1 MDVTDSYTLEHV
13 DQSYYLLATF
23 EAIEE
28 EPQVIFEQDFEG
40 PWIPAGWSVEGVNTD
55 FTWKQY
61 KYYYFNGTQNAYI
74 TADYSTGAA
83 QDERLV
89 TPTVD
94 LTGATKMELDFAYAY
109 PYYGMKSGEFTF
121 TLEISKDGGGTWTT
135 VWDARIRFPPPSPAM
150 WSLAR
155 PLWKSRRR
163 MVHPASPLPSTTPAC
178 R

>member
-1 MDVTDSYTLEHV
+1 MK
-13 DQSYYLLATF
+13 APGF
-23 EAIEE
+23 
-28 EPQVIFEQDFEG
+28 
-40 PWIPAGWSVEGVNTD
+40 PAGWSVEGVNTD

-135 VWDARIRFPPPSPAM
+135 VWDAKDTIPSSQSAM
-150 WSLAR
+150 WLTGQAAVEIPEAYGTSGVTFAL
-155 PLWKSRRR
+155 
-163 MVHPASPLPSTTPAC
+163 TTPGLPVRTPALLQWIT
-178 R
+178 